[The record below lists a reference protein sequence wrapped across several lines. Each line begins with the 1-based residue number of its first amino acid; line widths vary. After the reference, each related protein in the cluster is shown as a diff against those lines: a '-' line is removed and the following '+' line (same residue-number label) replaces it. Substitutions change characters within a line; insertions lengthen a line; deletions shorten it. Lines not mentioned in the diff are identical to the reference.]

1 MNLIFTMRRKKK
13 LLLMDKIDSITELK
27 NPNFIKPMLIN
38 YTQKGVQKKW
48 EAVISHDSVSILL
61 WHREKDAFVI
71 VKQLRPAVLNMT
83 KTDGH
88 MHELCAG
95 IIDKSVSDVQIAK
108 EEILEECGFD
118 VPVENLDYITTFYT
132 SVGISGASQILYY
145 AELDENMKI
154 DEGGG
159 LQEEDIEVVY
169 ISLKDAKNFMFD
181 ESYKKTPGMMMAFY
195 WFFDNKVL

>member
-1 MNLIFTMRRKKK
+1 
-13 LLLMDKIDSITELK
+13 MDKIDSITELK
-27 NPNFIKPMLIN
+27 NPSFIKPLLIN

-61 WHREKDAFVI
+61 WHREKDAFVV

-83 KTDGH
+83 KTDGM

-95 IIDKSVSDVQIAK
+95 IIDKSVSNVQIAK
-108 EEILEECGFD
+108 EEILEECGYD

-145 AELDENMKI
+145 AELDESMKI
-154 DEGGG
+154 AEGGG
-159 LQEEDIEVVY
+159 LHEEEIEVVY
-169 ISLKDAKNFMFD
+169 IPTEDAKKFMFD
-181 ESYKKTPGMMMAFY
+181 TSYKKTPGMMMAFY
-195 WFFDNKVL
+195 WFFDNKL

>member
-1 MNLIFTMRRKKK
+1 
-13 LLLMDKIDSITELK
+13 MDKIDSITELK

-61 WHREKDAFVI
+61 FHREKDAFVI

-95 IIDKSVSDVQIAK
+95 IIDKSVSNVQIAK
-108 EEILEECGFD
+108 EEILEECGYD
-118 VPVENLDYITTFYT
+118 VPVEKLDYITTFYT

-145 AELDENMKI
+145 AELDDSMQI

-159 LQEEDIEVVY
+159 LQEEDIEVIYVPT
-169 ISLKDAKNFMFD
+169 KDAKKFMFD

-195 WFFDNKVL
+195 WFFDNKR

>member
-1 MNLIFTMRRKKK
+1 MNLIFLMKEKKKK
-13 LLLMDKIDSITELK
+13 LNLMGKIDSITELK
-27 NPNFIKPMLIN
+27 SPNFIKPMLIN

-95 IIDKSVSDVQIAK
+95 IIDKSVSNVQIAK
-108 EEILEECGFD
+108 EEILEECGYD
-118 VPVENLDYITTFYT
+118 VSVENLDYITTFYT

-159 LQEEDIEVVY
+159 LQEEDIEVIY
-169 ISLKDAKNFMFD
+169 IPVEDAKKFMFD
-181 ESYKKTPGMMMAFY
+181 ENYKKTPGMMMAFY
-195 WFFDNKVL
+195 WFFDNKA